1 MYRMLRSRTRP
12 GCVPRSLIA
21 LGGTISLGGCAAEPD
36 ADPVG
41 GPVPGAPL
49 EIEAVPALSVGVLG
63 GDLHREFDRVVRP
76 FVLPDGRLV
85 VPNSGGYDVRV
96 FTSQGEFLETLG
108 ARGEGPGEF
117 MDLDAAWPRGDTIE
131 AFDRELRRVTRFLPD
146 GSAEVVPI
154 LGGEYPD
161 LGLGAALG
169 RGWVLGGVVSAG
181 HGQRDRIAV
190 HHFDRDGGHLGELV
204 SIGGIVRY
212 SAGNFGG
219 PEPLSPRSVVV
230 SDGTYLYFGDT
241 LEPVIRRTSAAGV
254 ADGEIGEISWE
265 PTGSLAAR
273 DVLDQVIDLAASEAP
288 ADEASATRARHEAA
302 PVPDELSVFW
312 DFLVDP
318 EGFLWIQPYEP
329 LAHAFALGGRYV
341 GGVGSGGAWL
351 VVALD
356 GRRAR
361 SIEVPEGLELT
372 QITHTAVVGI
382 RRDELG
388 VESVHVHRIRRN

>member
-1 MYRMLRSRTRP
+1 MYRMLRCTTRR
-12 GCVPRSLIA
+12 GCATRSLIA
-21 LGGTISLGGCAAEPD
+21 LGGMIALGGCAAEPD
-36 ADPVG
+36 AEPAG

-63 GDLHREFDRVVRP
+63 GDLQQEFDRVVRP

-85 VPNSGGYDVRV
+85 VPNSGSYDIRV
-96 FTSQGEFLETLG
+96 FTSKGEFLEGLG
-108 ARGEGPGEF
+108 GRGEGPGEF
-117 MDLDAAWPRGDTIE
+117 MDLDAAWPRGDAIE
-131 AFDRELRRVTRFLPD
+131 AFDRELRRVTRFLPN
-146 GSAEVVPI
+146 GATEVVPI
-154 LGGEYPD
+154 SSGEYFD
-161 LGLGAALG
+161 LGLGAAPLG

-181 HGQRDRIAV
+181 HGQRDLIAV

-212 SAGNFGG
+212 SAGNLGGG

-241 LEPVIRRTSAAGV
+241 LEPVIRRTSAPGM
-254 ADGEIGEISWE
+254 ADGEVGWE
-265 PTGSLAAR
+265 PTASLSVRAA
-273 DVLDQVIDLAASEAP
+273 LDEVIDLAVSEAP

-318 EGFLWIQPYEP
+318 GGFLWIQPYDP

-341 GGVGSGGAWL
+341 GGVGSGGAWSVL
-351 VVALD
+351 GTE
-356 GRRAR
+356 GRHAG

-372 QITHTAVVGI
+372 QITRTSVVGI

-388 VESVHVHRIRRN
+388 VESVHVHRIHRR